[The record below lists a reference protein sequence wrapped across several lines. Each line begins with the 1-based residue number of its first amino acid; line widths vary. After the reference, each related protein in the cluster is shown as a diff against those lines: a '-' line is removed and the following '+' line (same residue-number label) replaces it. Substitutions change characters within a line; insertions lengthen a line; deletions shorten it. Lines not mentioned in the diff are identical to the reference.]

1 MSFFLIFIKG
11 AGCQYI
17 GPLSL
22 SAINT
27 ILAAQSSVTTTQP
40 SSTQATG

>member
-1 MSFFLIFIKG
+1 MSFEE

-17 GPLSL
+17 GPLSQ
-22 SAINT
+22 SQIAT
-27 ILAAQSSVTTTQP
+27 IIAAQSSVTTTQP